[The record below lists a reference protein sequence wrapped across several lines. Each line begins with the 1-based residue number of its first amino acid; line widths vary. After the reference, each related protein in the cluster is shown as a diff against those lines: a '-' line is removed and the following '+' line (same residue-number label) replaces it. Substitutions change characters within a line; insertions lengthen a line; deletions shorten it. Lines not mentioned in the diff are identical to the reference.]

1 MNILAIESA
10 STVCGTALFLED
22 KMVAM
27 DEIMKP
33 RVHGEHLPVIIDNI
47 LTNNSL
53 IVADLDGIAVSSG
66 PGSYTGLR
74 IGMSLAKGL
83 AVSEGIPIIS
93 VPTLQVMNREI
104 SREGVYW
111 VLLHSHKNVVFA
123 QKFHSGKPD
132 SEIECEVFNSKKYC
146 KLTVLR
152 ICGRLD
158 ITELYFLTDSKKMSS
173 KKSWKLFKTCEI
185 SSLRIGIYFENR
197 PPKNQVS
204 NFENRFRHENVDRF
218 WKTFFYSDL
227 ESSGKTISGV

>member
-22 KMVAM
+22 QIVDM
-27 DEIMKP
+27 DEITKP
-33 RVHGEHLPVIIDNI
+33 RIHGEHLPVIIDNI

-83 AVSEGIPIIS
+83 TVSEGIPIIS
-93 VPTLQVMNREI
+93 VPTLQVMNRGI

-123 QKFHSGKPD
+123 QRFVSGKTD
-132 SEIECEVFNSKKYC
+132 SQIECEIFDVHRYIHPCGYNLDKICNPLDYECSPPSSAYVGELAIQFYDKWVEPNLNKITPNYVTNFN
-146 KLTVLR
+146 L
-152 ICGRLD
+152 G
-158 ITELYFLTDSKKMSS
+158 
-173 KKSWKLFKTCEI
+173 
-185 SSLRIGIYFENR
+185 N
-197 PPKNQVS
+197 VS
-204 NFENRFRHENVDRF
+204 
-218 WKTFFYSDL
+218 
-227 ESSGKTISGV
+227 